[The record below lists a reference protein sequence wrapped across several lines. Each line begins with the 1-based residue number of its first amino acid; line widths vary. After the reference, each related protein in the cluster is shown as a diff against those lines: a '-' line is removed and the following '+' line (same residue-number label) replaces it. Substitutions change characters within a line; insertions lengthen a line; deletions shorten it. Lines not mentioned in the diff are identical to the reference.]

1 MCPTQPSGRARWEM
15 QGAANGALGTFRSGS
30 SFGLVQADCNVFA
43 AKGQH
48 GNSHSWL
55 VPHGELLAL

>member
-1 MCPTQPSGRARWEM
+1 M